1 MCYLPIVNPREK
13 TMRSLFTGLIATCAL
28 LGLVASAAADPAGT
42 AGARGTQCFFTR
54 NFESW
59 KASDAKTIY
68 IRVNLNQYY
77 RLDLVGACPDL
88 LSPSTHLI
96 TEWRGTN
103 TVCSARDWDL
113 KVAQA
118 DNHFAVPCI
127 VKTMTKLDPAA
138 AAAIPPKF
146 KP

>member
-1 MCYLPIVNPREK
+1 
-13 TMRSLFTGLIATCAL
+13 MRSLFTGSIAACAL
-28 LGLVASAAADPAGT
+28 LGLLASASADSASSAGP
-42 AGARGTQCFFTR
+42 RGNQCFFVR
-54 NFESW
+54 NFQSW

-77 RLDLVGACPDL
+77 RLDLGSQCPGL
-88 LSPSTHLI
+88 LWPDARLI
-96 TEWRGTN
+96 TIWRGSDV
-103 TVCSARDWDL
+103 VCSALDWDL
-113 KVAQA
+113 KVGQGGVRGFAQ
-118 DNHFAVPCI
+118 PCI